1 MGRIKLENKIR
12 RKIVLVSN
20 DSDFFKQI
28 YEKAQLRNSDELF
41 QYDFDALPAILDY
54 LDNSVL
60 IINSENNEAQTLDL
74 LKIIVKS
81 PAFVFGDDEN
91 AEFKINV
98 FNSGAFGFITKNTS
112 DEEFNSQL
120 KSALKFASSLE
131 QNQIYRN
138 ILVENNLISKNNEVF
153 LDFVKV
159 LDSEI
164 ESIKKSKIS
173 SVLLAISPDDNSKFL
188 IQSNQIET
196 IILNSVRA
204 NDVLMN
210 YAPSKYFLLLKNVNL
225 EQAGNIWNK
234 ICSILPEGMYAGFA
248 EILNK
253 SRQQVVNEALNKLHL
268 AVNQQAGIQNKN
280 ILASGQNF
288 KFFRKEIK
296 HKIEQIVT
304 PVFYHI
310 QQIYNE
316 KLFGM
321 IIEQRTG
328 EGYGVLDIKSNYA
341 SASFRLT
348 SPGFS
353 TINID
358 ISYTGTCKQKEVH
371 ETKRITL
378 EPDELEEG
386 LLQDLLEQ
394 FILEFK
400 NSYQHNTENKND
412 NT

>member
-1 MGRIKLENKIR
+1 MESKIR

-20 DSDFFKQI
+20 DSGFFESIFDKI
-28 YEKAQLRNSDELF
+28 HLRTSDEIF
-41 QYDFDALPAILDY
+41 NYDFEGLQSILDS

-74 LKIIVKS
+74 LNIIDKS
-81 PAFVFGDDEN
+81 PAFVFSVDEN
-91 AEFKINV
+91 PEFKVKV
-98 FNSGAFGFITKNTS
+98 FANGAFGYITKNTS
-112 DEEFNSQL
+112 NEEFNSLL

-131 QNQIYRN
+131 QNDIYRN
-138 ILVENNLISKNNEVF
+138 MLVNSNLIAKNNEVF

-159 LDSEI
+159 LDTEI
-164 ESIKKSKIS
+164 ESIHKSKIN

-204 NDVLMN
+204 NDILMN

-225 EQAGNIWNK
+225 DQADNIWKK
-234 ICSILPEGMYAGFA
+234 ICSVLPEGMFAGFA
-248 EILNK
+248 EISNK

-268 AVNQQAGIQNKN
+268 AINRQADIQNKN
-280 ILASGQNF
+280 ILSSGKNF
-288 KFFRKEIK
+288 KFYRKEIN
-296 HKIEQIVT
+296 HKIEKIVA
-304 PVFYHI
+304 PIFYHI
-310 QQIYNE
+310 QQTYNE

-341 SASFRLT
+341 SSSFKLT
-348 SPGFS
+348 SPGFN

-358 ISYTGTCKQKEVH
+358 ISYTGMNKQKEVH
-371 ETKRITL
+371 DSKRITL
-378 EPDELEEG
+378 EPDQLEAG

-400 NSYQHNTENKND
+400 NTYQRNAENKND